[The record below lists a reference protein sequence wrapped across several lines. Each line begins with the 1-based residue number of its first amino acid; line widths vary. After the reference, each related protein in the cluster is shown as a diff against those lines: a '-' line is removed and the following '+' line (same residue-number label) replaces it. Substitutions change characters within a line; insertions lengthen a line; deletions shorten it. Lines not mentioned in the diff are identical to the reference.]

1 MNFSKILKCSILGL
15 LGLALSNSCVRE
27 DIPDLRDRGYGYVQF
42 KVYKEASYTR
52 ASGLDYLRD
61 ASKVMVMLNYGDVQI
76 SQTLTLS
83 ASDAESAE
91 YGLRSAK
98 LKLLTGEYK
107 VQAYTIFDKLDQQV
121 YKGGESGSFEVVEGG
136 LSVHD
141 LTADVVARGKVRFS
155 FVKYFLS
162 GTKAASR
169 EYTFDEVA
177 SANLQLRNLATGVRT
192 NVDGLKTSFS
202 THFYD
207 KDEVEDG
214 YMTSSLSCD
223 SLVSLRAG
231 KYVVENYTL
240 FDKTGE
246 LLELASPVE
255 ECSFELSDNAG
266 CEVEVPVTMN
276 ESAEYIKDYYAL
288 REIWESLD
296 GPNWYYFG
304 DDWTDG
310 SNWDF
315 NKSPDLWGDQPG
327 VQLHSNGRVALINIS
342 DFGFRG
348 DLSPAIGQLS
358 ELVELYLGSHNDL
371 NLVEYDPTME
381 SGGGSAER
389 MARHK
394 EYLSMIHPLHQLSE
408 PVARALMEHNIEIP
422 EIALYKRY
430 SEKEIFEM
438 EKNGAIVPMDITEG
452 KLCNGLRSLPAEI
465 GKLRKL
471 ERLYIA
477 NGELSDLPAELS
489 GLESLLELEIYNCP
503 KMLRCP
509 EVIGQI
515 PHLEVLNMGGNPQLL
530 EGEPERV
537 IELLSKGPAAE
548 LIQILYLNKGSMRV
562 LDGAAIGRMKKLGL
576 LDLSNNRIESITEA
590 FGSDVGPVQLYLNG
604 NRLSS
609 VPVNSEGVFC
619 NMEDIETIS
628 FSNNLFTE
636 LPDIFSSESI
646 YIMGSVD
653 FSFNHISGVQN
664 AGKGYK
670 GINVNTL
677 TLNNNEELTV
687 FPACFAESNSII
699 SNFALRGCSLESFE
713 EGCFTGE
720 KVVNI
725 QSLDLSYNHLSK
737 LSDELIAT
745 NVPYLY
751 GVDISY
757 NRFSAFPYG
766 PLDCAGLTVYG
777 VRGQRNAAGER
788 CLSEWPTGIYRHTG
802 LRGLYLGSNNLGKID
817 DTISTLIYFLDISDN
832 PDIIFDASDICA
844 AYANKV
850 YYLIYDKSQEIRNC
864 EYIELD

>member
-1 MNFSKILKCSILGL
+1 MNFSKILKYSILGL
-15 LGLALSNSCVRE
+15 LSIALSASCVRE

-288 REIWESLD
+288 REIWKSLD

-348 DLSPAIGQLS
+348 ELSPAIGQLS
-358 ELVELYLGSHNDL
+358 ELVELYLG
-371 NLVEYDPTME
+371 
-381 SGGGSAER
+381 
-389 MARHK
+389 
-394 EYLSMIHPLHQLSE
+394 
-408 PVARALMEHNIEIP
+408 
-422 EIALYKRY
+422 
-430 SEKEIFEM
+430 
-438 EKNGAIVPMDITEG
+438 
-452 KLCNGLRSLPAEI
+452 
-465 GKLRKL
+465 
-471 ERLYIA
+471 
-477 NGELSDLPAELS
+477 
-489 GLESLLELEIYNCP
+489 
-503 KMLRCP
+503 
-509 EVIGQI
+509 
-515 PHLEVLNMGGNPQLL
+515 
-530 EGEPERV
+530 
-537 IELLSKGPAAE
+537 
-548 LIQILYLNKGSMRV
+548 
-562 LDGAAIGRMKKLGL
+562 
-576 LDLSNNRIESITEA
+576 
-590 FGSDVGPVQLYLNG
+590 
-604 NRLSS
+604 
-609 VPVNSEGVFC
+609 
-619 NMEDIETIS
+619 
-628 FSNNLFTE
+628 
-636 LPDIFSSESI
+636 
-646 YIMGSVD
+646 
-653 FSFNHISGVQN
+653 
-664 AGKGYK
+664 
-670 GINVNTL
+670 
-677 TLNNNEELTV
+677 
-687 FPACFAESNSII
+687 
-699 SNFALRGCSLESFE
+699 
-713 EGCFTGE
+713 
-720 KVVNI
+720 
-725 QSLDLSYNHLSK
+725 
-737 LSDELIAT
+737 
-745 NVPYLY
+745 
-751 GVDISY
+751 
-757 NRFSAFPYG
+757 
-766 PLDCAGLTVYG
+766 
-777 VRGQRNAAGER
+777 
-788 CLSEWPTGIYRHTG
+788 
-802 LRGLYLGSNNLGKID
+802 
-817 DTISTLIYFLDISDN
+817 
-832 PDIIFDASDICA
+832 
-844 AYANKV
+844 
-850 YYLIYDKSQEIRNC
+850 
-864 EYIELD
+864 